1 MIHHLH
7 MININT
13 VLKYLSI
20 SVIAVICS
28 LAMQYRADTIRNEH
42 PRRSTR
48 AGDQPARRMPPAN

>member
-1 MIHHLH
+1 MLMIHHLH

-42 PRRSTR
+42 TGGRPTS
-48 AGDQPARRMPPAN
+48 ASNDAR